1 MCGIC
6 GYISKRKIGDD
17 ALEAM
22 NDTMYHRGPNDSGIY
37 QVEVEDKY
45 FGFAQRRLSIMD
57 LSVLGHQPMFSET
70 NEYVIVFN
78 GEVYNYRDLREEL
91 IEKGH
96 IFKSDCDT
104 EVILAAY
111 MEWGDAAIEKL
122 DGMFAFAILNLK
134 TGRTVFARDRIGK
147 KPLYY
152 YWKDGELIFGS
163 ELKAIVKHPNFKKNL
178 NENVI
183 KQFLCYQYINEPNTI
198 YCDTYKLPAG
208 HYMVFENGQI
218 EIKKYWDIYEKY
230 IDGKKNVILDYKE
243 CKEELK
249 NNIYHAVEKRLVADV
264 PVGSFLSGGIDSTL
278 VTAIANDIVKGKIKT
293 FTIGF
298 EDKKRNEAQF
308 AKETS
313 QYLGTDHYEV
323 YVNESDMLNLLNDM
337 CLYFDEPFADPSELP
352 TMLVSKVAKEK
363 VTVALSGDGGDEFF
377 CGYSMYDYVYYSQM
391 LDKLSE
397 VGNKFIPKSI
407 KKKLPAEVV
416 ALLSNRNPNYKV
428 QLFSDLPEMFVSK
441 MMKNNDVEIK
451 FDKERLIDTENW
463 QERRMLLDMYT
474 YLPEDVLTKADRA
487 SMKYSLEM
495 RCPLLDTNVMEYSF
509 RVPHEYKYKAR
520 NKKYILKD
528 ILYDYVPK
536 KMMDRPKNGFGV
548 PLGKWLRTF
557 LKDEI
562 NRVSQKDYLDKQ
574 GIFNYEAVQ
583 ELISKVDKSDKKPYP
598 KILWAF
604 YVFQMWFARYIE
616 N

>member
-37 QVEVEDKY
+37 QVEVEDTY

-208 HYMVFENGQI
+208 HYMVFKNGQI

-249 NNIYHAVEKRLVADV
+249 NNIYHAVKKRLVADV

-278 VTAIANDIVKGKIKT
+278 VTAIANDIVKEKIKT

-308 AKETS
+308 AKESS

-323 YVNESDMLNLLNDM
+323 YVTERDMLNLLDDM
-337 CLYFDEPFADPSELP
+337 CFYFDEPFADPSELP

-391 LDKLSE
+391 LDKLSG

-441 MMKNNDVEIK
+441 MMKNNDVGIK
-451 FDKERLIDTENW
+451 FNKERLIDTENW

-487 SMKYSLEM
+487 SMKYSFEM

>member
-37 QVEVEDKY
+37 QVEVEDTY

-96 IFKSDCDT
+96 MFKSDCDT

-134 TGRTVFARDRIGK
+134 TGRIVFARDRIGK

-152 YWKDGELIFGS
+152 YWKDGDLIFGS

-278 VTAIANDIVKGKIKT
+278 VTAIVNDIVKGKIKT

-323 YVNESDMLNLLNDM
+323 YVTERDMLNLLDDM
-337 CLYFDEPFADPSELP
+337 CFYFDEPFADPSELP

-391 LDKLSE
+391 LDKLSG

-416 ALLSNRNPNYKV
+416 ALLNNRNPNYKV

-441 MMKNNDVEIK
+441 MMKNNDVGIK

>member
-37 QVEVEDKY
+37 QVEVEDTY

-208 HYMVFENGQI
+208 HY
-218 EIKKYWDIYEKY
+218 
-230 IDGKKNVILDYKE
+230 
-243 CKEELK
+243 
-249 NNIYHAVEKRLVADV
+249 
-264 PVGSFLSGGIDSTL
+264 LS
-278 VTAIANDIVKGKIKT
+278 
-293 FTIGF
+293 
-298 EDKKRNEAQF
+298 
-308 AKETS
+308 
-313 QYLGTDHYEV
+313 
-323 YVNESDMLNLLNDM
+323 
-337 CLYFDEPFADPSELP
+337 
-352 TMLVSKVAKEK
+352 
-363 VTVALSGDGGDEFF
+363 
-377 CGYSMYDYVYYSQM
+377 
-391 LDKLSE
+391 
-397 VGNKFIPKSI
+397 
-407 KKKLPAEVV
+407 
-416 ALLSNRNPNYKV
+416 
-428 QLFSDLPEMFVSK
+428 
-441 MMKNNDVEIK
+441 
-451 FDKERLIDTENW
+451 LI
-463 QERRMLLDMYT
+463 
-474 YLPEDVLTKADRA
+474 
-487 SMKYSLEM
+487 
-495 RCPLLDTNVMEYSF
+495 
-509 RVPHEYKYKAR
+509 H
-520 NKKYILKD
+520 I
-528 ILYDYVPK
+528 
-536 KMMDRPKNGFGV
+536 
-548 PLGKWLRTF
+548 
-557 LKDEI
+557 
-562 NRVSQKDYLDKQ
+562 
-574 GIFNYEAVQ
+574 
-583 ELISKVDKSDKKPYP
+583 
-598 KILWAF
+598 
-604 YVFQMWFARYIE
+604 
-616 N
+616 

>member
-337 CLYFDEPFADPSELP
+337 CFYFDEPFADPSELP

-391 LDKLSE
+391 LDKLSG

>member
-17 ALEAM
+17 ALETM
-22 NDTMYHRGPNDSGIY
+22 NDMMYHRGPNDSGIY

>member
-208 HYMVFENGQI
+208 HYMVFKNGQI

-230 IDGKKNVILDYKE
+230 IDGKKKVILDYKE

-249 NNIYHAVEKRLVADV
+249 NNIYHAVKKRLVADV

-278 VTAIANDIVKGKIKT
+278 VTAIANDIVKEKIKT

-308 AKETS
+308 AKESS

-323 YVNESDMLNLLNDM
+323 YVTERDMLNLLDDM
-337 CLYFDEPFADPSELP
+337 CFYFDEPFADPSELP

-391 LDKLSE
+391 LDKLSG

-441 MMKNNDVEIK
+441 MMKNNDVGIK
-451 FDKERLIDTENW
+451 FNKERLIDTENW